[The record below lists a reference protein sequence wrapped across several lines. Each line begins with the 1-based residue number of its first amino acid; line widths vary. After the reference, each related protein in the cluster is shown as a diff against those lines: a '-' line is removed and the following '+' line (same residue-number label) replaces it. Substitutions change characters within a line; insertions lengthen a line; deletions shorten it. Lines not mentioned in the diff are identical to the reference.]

1 MYLDREAISVN
12 EAKQRLSNLSCLP
25 KIEKRLVKQSHDYVL
40 AESIHA
46 PFDYPSFRRS
56 GYDGYGIRLE
66 DDHDFPKVMKC
77 VAEVGAG
84 AVFSGHLQ
92 ENEVIRIMTGAAV
105 PDGVGKVIMLEQTK
119 EMGNQQVEIQKT
131 SRKSNISPVGE
142 EFEAGE
148 LLLEKGTIINA
159 GVISLLTAF
168 GFEYCQCY
176 RKTRVGILATGSELI
191 LAGTAMKPGCIYNSN
206 SPMLSALVRANGGDV
221 IFEEQ
226 IADDHNLLSAKLSEM
241 AARCDLILTIGGV
254 SVGDYDWLAVAA
266 QENQCL
272 FNKIAMRPG
281 STTTAFVYQE
291 TPVIAL
297 SGNPGACF
305 IGFYLFA
312 EPLIQRLSGKQ
323 STVVSQI
330 MCIGEDFTKKN
341 NFDRYVRAQWREESV
356 GKTVYPVGSS
366 QSSALGNL
374 HLADALIK
382 IPAMTEVKKGTEV
395 EVWCLPYR

>member
-1 MYLDREAISVN
+1 MYLKRKAISVE
-12 EAKQRLSNLSCLP
+12 EAKQKLAGIKCLP
-25 KIEKRLVKQSHDYVL
+25 QIESRAVNKSYGYIL
-40 AESIHA
+40 AESVHA

-66 DDHDFPKVMKC
+66 DDHGFPKKMQC
-77 VAEVGAG
+77 VAEIGAG
-84 AVFSGHLQ
+84 AVFSGELK
-92 ENEVIRIMTGAAV
+92 ENEVVRIMTGAAV
-105 PDGVGKVIMLEQTK
+105 PDGVGKVIMLEQT
-119 EMGNQQVEIQKT
+119 EDLGDGWVEFKATSQKT
-131 SRKSNISPVGE
+131 NISPVGE

-148 LLLEKGTIINA
+148 LLLEEGTEINA

-168 GFEYCQCY
+168 GFENCRCY
-176 RKTRVGILATGSELI
+176 RKARVGILSTGSEL
-191 LAGTAMKPGCIYNSN
+191 LSAGSPMQPGCIYNSN
-206 SPMLSALVRANGGDV
+206 GPMLSALVEANRGKV
-221 IFEEQ
+221 VFSEQ
-226 IADDHNLLSAKLSEM
+226 IVDDWELLSAKLAEM
-241 AARCDLILTIGGV
+241 AENCDLVLTIGGV

-281 STTTAFVYQE
+281 STTTAFIYRD

-312 EPLIQRLSGKQ
+312 EPLIQRLSGSE
-323 STVVSQI
+323 STVKRQL
-330 MCIGEDFTKKN
+330 MKLGEDFMQIN
-341 NFDRYVRAQWREESV
+341 NFDRYVRARWCEEAS
-356 GKTVYPVGSS
+356 GKVVYPVGSS

-374 HLADALIK
+374 HLAEALIK
-382 IPAMTEVKKGTEV
+382 IPAMTKVKQGTEV